1 MPFCNNAIE
10 KKFKSIRKQCIFI
23 ENGLSVPWINTIFI
37 HKPNLFFSPDNET
50 YGLGLSDSYQIDGY
64 PSLEGGIYDVEAA
77 VETFVY
83 PVFLFCGTVLTLPLV
98 VLLYRCSYAVWS
110 SCFFLA
116 VTLILDMVLLC
127 VYCGNDWYIRI
138 YKRNLSNDIISISN
152 ASCKV
157 YSFLSSFVQY
167 LSPWVMVVITV
178 DVFISMNHPNR
189 IYWMCTR
196 ERAKATLLLIVV
208 LLTFIN
214 LHFFWTV
221 GLTEQNIDFFQVN
234 RLCHLTYQDMTMEVF
249 TQKVQPYIDFLFKHL
264 IPFLVTSVFL
274 CLILSSTCRNRL
286 QKFDIQHLKNY
297 FLEVEALF
305 EMRLLALILSI
316 WFAIIYMFQ
325 SLYEVL
331 RLMFQGSET
340 IDYIAMKKVDV
351 TLKLLFYS
359 FLSCKCLLFYILSAK
374 TRRYMMGGAITVNRA
389 LTKRSQEYKLAQ
401 QSQNL
406 IQESNDNEDSGVKLS
421 TEV

>member
-1 MPFCNNAIE
+1 MDYPKNYY
-10 KKFKSIRKQCIFI
+10 QD
-23 ENGLSVPWINTIFI
+23 NGNYSL
-37 HKPNLFFSPDNET
+37 D
-50 YGLGLSDSYQIDGY
+50 LSDSYLIHGY
-64 PSLEGGIYDVEAA
+64 PPLEGGIYTVEAV
-77 VETFVY
+77 VETYVY
-83 PVFLFCGTVLTLPLV
+83 PVFLFLGTVLTLPLV
-98 VLLYRCSYAVWS
+98 ILLYRFSYAVWS

-116 VTLILDMVLLC
+116 VTLILDIVLLC
-127 VYCGNDWYIRI
+127 VYCGNDWYIRV
-138 YKRNLSNDIISISN
+138 YEKNLSNDILSISN

-157 YSFLSSFVQY
+157 YSFLSGFVKY

-214 LHFFWTV
+214 LHYFWTF
-221 GLTEQNIDFFQVN
+221 GLTEKNIPVDFFQVN

-249 TQKVQPYIDFLFKHL
+249 TQKVQPYMDFLFIYL

-274 CLILSSTCRNRL
+274 FLILSSKCRNRL
-286 QKFDIQHLKNY
+286 QKFDIHHLKNY

-305 EMRLLALILSI
+305 EMRRLALILCV
-316 WFAIIYMFQ
+316 WFAIVYMYK

-331 RLMFQGSET
+331 HLMFRGDDT
-340 IDYIAMKKVDV
+340 IHHITVKTLDV
-351 TLKLLFYS
+351 TYKLLFYS
-359 FLSCKCLLFYILSAK
+359 FLSCKCLLFYFLSAK
-374 TRRYMMGGAITVNRA
+374 TRRYMKESVITVFRA

-401 QSQNL
+401 QSQIL
-406 IQESNDNEDSGVKLS
+406 IQESDDNGDSGVKLS